1 MLQQELE
8 EQKVSESTA
17 LRAVRMQGAADTPL
31 LASLVQHR
39 WVLLPAKLAAGLHE
53 LTVDHEQLV
62 VIDSGPSGRPSA
74 IAQDLGSTL
83 SLRTLPDLDEDSA
96 EDSTPRKKHRGR
108 ASQTV
113 LSDVINIGWHILP
126 GPVLH
131 LDEPQGLQDIK
142 PSRAIPDDIPCAESQ
157 ASLRQRLHRAHRLSG
172 SYLMIFR

>member
-1 MLQQELE
+1 
-8 EQKVSESTA
+8 
-17 LRAVRMQGAADTPL
+17 MQGAADTPL

-39 WVLLPAKLAAGLHE
+39 CVLLPAKLDAGLHE
-53 LTVDHEQLV
+53 LTMDHEQLV
-62 VIDSGPSGRPSA
+62 VIGSGPSGRPSA

-113 LSDVINIGWHILP
+113 LNDVINIGWHILP
-126 GPVLH
+126 GPALN

-142 PSRAIPDDIPCAESQ
+142 PSRAIPDDIPCAESP
-157 ASLRQRLHRAHRLSG
+157 ASLRQRLHRAHRLQG